1 MLLRGARGV
10 ERRDRGRRRRWEDRA
25 GLDELRAVVAPG
37 AVEKRGE
44 EGNVARGTQRA
55 QLAETEAIG
64 EDDKDLPH
72 TLTKGHREITKWQR
86 IALVAGAEDVQ
97 HCRGDVD
104 ETAAGVI
111 REDEVARAE
120 TLEERV
126 GHRRTILR
134 AVRTVFELDGFFDG
148 EHVVENAAI
157 VVDGGEIAW
166 AGERKAL
173 PKDSGEIAKPAG
185 RFAVP
190 GLINCHAHLTLDGE
204 ANFAAEV
211 RQTDGLAMVK
221 AFKNARASLYAGVT
235 TVRDLGAN
243 GTMVIELGRAI
254 ERGVVEGPRIVAA
267 GRGVTT
273 TGGHGAEVGRVAD
286 GPDEVRKAVR
296 EQVRSGARVIKIFS
310 TGGVLGEGAPPEV
323 SQFTPEETAAAV
335 AEAHNAGLRITTHA
349 HGSGGMRVA
358 AEAGI
363 DSVEHATLLDERT
376 VRLLKERD
384 VAIIPTFAAIHSL
397 LEHANVLDPVVI
409 ERTRAVA
416 DRHREGV
423 RMAHRAGVRI
433 AAGTD
438 SGTPFNL
445 HERFAVELEL
455 LTECGLSAE
464 QALAAATSGSAR
476 VVGLEKAGHIGG
488 GCWADLVFV
497 DGDPIADVAVLLSPK
512 TVYVRGAPVV

>member
-1 MLLRGARGV
+1 
-10 ERRDRGRRRRWEDRA
+10 
-25 GLDELRAVVAPG
+25 
-37 AVEKRGE
+37 
-44 EGNVARGTQRA
+44 
-55 QLAETEAIG
+55 EAIG
-64 EDDKDLPH
+64 EDDEDLPH

-134 AVRTVFELDGFFDG
+134 AVRT
-148 EHVVENAAI
+148 
-157 VVDGGEIAW
+157 
-166 AGERKAL
+166 
-173 PKDSGEIAKPAG
+173 
-185 RFAVP
+185 
-190 GLINCHAHLTLDGE
+190 
-204 ANFAAEV
+204 
-211 RQTDGLAMVK
+211 
-221 AFKNARASLYAGVT
+221 
-235 TVRDLGAN
+235 
-243 GTMVIELGRAI
+243 VIELGRAI

-376 VRLLKERD
+376 IRLLKE
-384 VAIIPTFAAIHSL
+384 
-397 LEHANVLDPVVI
+397 
-409 ERTRAVA
+409 
-416 DRHREGV
+416 
-423 RMAHRAGVRI
+423 
-433 AAGTD
+433 
-438 SGTPFNL
+438 
-445 HERFAVELEL
+445 
-455 LTECGLSAE
+455 
-464 QALAAATSGSAR
+464 
-476 VVGLEKAGHIGG
+476 
-488 GCWADLVFV
+488 
-497 DGDPIADVAVLLSPK
+497 
-512 TVYVRGAPVV
+512 